1 MKTKIWLCMI
11 SALVLSIA
19 IPAIAQIGET
29 EERNVRPSYQSQI
42 VAERSPSGLMG
53 IYNQHSDTTNAINSQ
68 NVANMQ
74 LAWQIDTDD
83 YVSHS
88 PLTDGDRV
96 YFADWGGNVYGADA
110 STGEIAWK
118 NKIAEPM
125 QQWPWHGFAGTGTL
139 AENVLVEASVEGTAF
154 GVDLDTGEVLW
165 ETEFTDDPEA
175 GSISA
180 LLHHDGLV
188 YIGVSS
194 VEEPL
199 SKMLE
204 NFEVN
209 ARGKVVALDANTGEI
224 AWERY
229 LVEPSQN
236 GVTVWSSFALDP
248 EMNALFFTTG
258 NNYTGEATELSD
270 SLVAVDAQ
278 TGEII
283 WATQTLE
290 HDVWLPVAPKG
301 PDYDFGA
308 GAQLFE
314 ASIDG
319 EMRKLVGAGQKS
331 GFYWAFDRMTG
342 EPLWFSSIGYGSKG
356 GGIHAE
362 AAVGDGTIYVWSNNR
377 YLYPL
382 KPEEHPINVKAIDT
396 ATGEYLWVKPD
407 VQAAGVTSAGFLAND
422 VYFVGTLDGQV
433 YAYRASDGEQL
444 WTSQKHPGISA
455 SLNVVS
461 DRLYFS
467 AGIPQPF
474 GAGKEHGVFAY
485 TINSN

>member
-1 MKTKIWLCMI
+1 MKTKTLIAMLI
-11 SALVLSIA
+11 TLTLSIA
-19 IPAIAQIGET
+19 IPAIAQIDAT
-29 EERNVRPSYQSQI
+29 EGNNSQPNYQTQTIS
-42 VAERSPSGLMG
+42 EGSSGDLAR
-53 IYNQHSDTTNAINSQ
+53 IFNQHSDTTTAINSQ

-83 YVSHS
+83 FVSHS

-118 NKIAEPM
+118 NKISEPM

-139 AENVLVEASVEGTAF
+139 AEDVLVEASVEGTAF
-154 GVDLDTGEVLW
+154 GIDPDTGEILW

-209 ARGKVVALDANTGEI
+209 ARGKVVALDASTGEI

-270 SLVAVDAQ
+270 SLVAVDAAN
-278 TGEII
+278 
-283 WATQTLE
+283 WR
-290 HDVWLPVAPKG
+290 
-301 PDYDFGA
+301 DYLGNPNP
-308 GAQLFE
+308 
-314 ASIDG
+314 
-319 EMRKLVGAGQKS
+319 R
-331 GFYWAFDRMTG
+331 T
-342 EPLWFSSIGYGSKG
+342 
-356 GGIHAE
+356 
-362 AAVGDGTIYVWSNNR
+362 
-377 YLYPL
+377 
-382 KPEEHPINVKAIDT
+382 
-396 ATGEYLWVKPD
+396 
-407 VQAAGVTSAGFLAND
+407 
-422 VYFVGTLDGQV
+422 
-433 YAYRASDGEQL
+433 
-444 WTSQKHPGISA
+444 
-455 SLNVVS
+455 
-461 DRLYFS
+461 
-467 AGIPQPF
+467 
-474 GAGKEHGVFAY
+474 
-485 TINSN
+485 